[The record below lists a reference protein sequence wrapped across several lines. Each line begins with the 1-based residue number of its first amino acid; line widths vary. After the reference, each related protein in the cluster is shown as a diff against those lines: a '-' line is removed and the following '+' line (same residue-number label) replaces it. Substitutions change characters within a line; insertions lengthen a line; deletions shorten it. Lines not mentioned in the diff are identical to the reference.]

1 MREKKND
8 KRKNKRYA
16 VEGVSGNVLY
26 TSDLE
31 VLNLSIDGAAIE
43 TSKRLELNRSYT
55 FKINHRGS
63 CLNLRGRVVWA
74 TLVSKVNN
82 ATGTITPGYRVGIR
96 FTDTLSEKATALSR
110 FIKENKAKSLE
121 KRLGGVRFKIATG
134 EKVQMDL
141 QHEYKVKKIS
151 LSGMLVKT
159 AFPLELNSRNN
170 IELFLN
176 GYVLLINIRVAHC
189 RDITTDGIT
198 KYDIGIEFI
207 EMSGQ
212 DEKILQKFLVTLEDV

>member
-1 MREKKND
+1 MRQKKSD

-31 VLNLSIDGAAIE
+31 VLNISIDGAAIE
-43 TSKRLELNRSYT
+43 TSKRLELNREYT

-63 CLNLRGRVVWA
+63 CLNLRGRIVWA
-74 TLVSKVNN
+74 TLISKMNKT
-82 ATGTITPGYRVGIR
+82 TGTITPGYRVGIR
-96 FTDTLSEKATALSR
+96 FTDTLIEMATARSQ
-110 FIKENKAKSLE
+110 FIEENKAKSLE
-121 KRLGGVRFKIATG
+121 KRLGGIRFKITVD
-134 EKVQMDL
+134 EKVKIDL

-151 LSGMLVKT
+151 LSGMLVET

-176 GYVLLINIRVAHC
+176 EHVLQISIRVAHC
-189 RDITTDGIT
+189 RDITIDGLA
-198 KYDIGIEFI
+198 KYDIGIEFL
-207 EMSGQ
+207 EMSMQG
-212 DEKILQKFLVTLEDV
+212 ENILQNFLITLEDV